1 MAVSATFALRGWTA
15 LLAPSV
21 GIVHAATEGRTM
33 HHSNEV
39 GMTRWDAEVGESE
52 KSCCCATS
60 MPELGQGVEFLP
72 YHLYKECQDGIIIYY
87 KEYTGCNYIIIYL
100 Q

>member
-39 GMTRWDAEVGESE
+39 GMTRWNAEVGLENLRNH
-52 KSCCCATS
+52 AAAV
-60 MPELGQGVEFLP
+60 PELGQGV
-72 YHLYKECQDGIIIYY
+72 Q
-87 KEYTGCNYIIIYL
+87 
-100 Q
+100 